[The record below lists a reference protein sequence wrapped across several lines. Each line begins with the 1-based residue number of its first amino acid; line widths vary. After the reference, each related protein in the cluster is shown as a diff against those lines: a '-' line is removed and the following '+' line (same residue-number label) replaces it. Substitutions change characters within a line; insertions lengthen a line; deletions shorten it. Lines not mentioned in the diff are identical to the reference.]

1 MRRSAA
7 AAIAAG
13 GVFGATCRWA
23 VLDVWPVG
31 DGFPW
36 AVFTVNVVGSFV
48 VGVALAE
55 EWRHPSWELWA
66 RDAVGIGFCG
76 GLTTM
81 STFAV
86 ETARFVEDD
95 RVALALTY
103 AVASLAAAVVAAVA
117 GALSCRRV
125 RALTLPLEGETG

>member
-13 GVFGATCRWA
+13 GVAGATCRWA
-23 VLDVWPVG
+23 ALQLWPVAG
-31 DGFPW
+31 GFPW
-36 AVFTVNVVGSFV
+36 AVLAINVIGSFV

-55 EWRHPSWELWA
+55 EWRHPTWELWA

-86 ETARFVEDD
+86 ETADFLRDG
-95 RVALALTY
+95 RTAMAITYTLT
-103 AVASLAAAVVAAVA
+103 SLVAAVA
-117 GALSCRRV
+117 AALGGALSCRRV
-125 RALTLPLEGETG
+125 RALKLPLEGESG